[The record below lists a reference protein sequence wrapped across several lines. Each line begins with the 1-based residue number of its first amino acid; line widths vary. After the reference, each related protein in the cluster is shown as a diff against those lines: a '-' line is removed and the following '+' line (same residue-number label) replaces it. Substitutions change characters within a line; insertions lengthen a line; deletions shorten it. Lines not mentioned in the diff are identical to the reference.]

1 MEIYMVSYW
10 EAGESKHTRVFNNF
24 AKASAYYND
33 LYSEGAYYNDL
44 YNEGWNTQIDLCEFI
59 DGELKS
65 VHTMASNIR

>member
-33 LYSEGAYYNDL
+33 LYSEGF
-44 YNEGWNTQIDLCEFI
+44 WNTQIDLCEFV
-59 DGELKS
+59 DGELQS
-65 VHTMASNIR
+65 VHTMATNIR